1 MTCCKSVAYT
11 GVGEMKTQIPRE
23 TFCLQ
28 WDRFCL
34 NLGTR
39 TLIMGILNLTPDS
52 FSDGGRFS
60 SLEAGI
66 AQGRKLADLGADIL
80 DIGGE
85 STRPFSQY
93 ISAEQEMERV
103 LPVIK
108 ALCPELS
115 IPISIDTWKSEVAR
129 AALDAGASMIN
140 DISAFENDPEM
151 ADLAAET
158 QVPVILMHKK
168 GNPETMQEDPDYDHV
183 VADVYEYLQQ
193 RAEFAMKKGIRKDRI
208 ILDPGIGFGKTLEHN
223 LSLMK
228 HLDVLAAAG
237 FPILMGASRKA
248 CIREVLGKDMEEPL
262 APDHEIT
269 EYGTLATAAAS
280 IYGGAHIIRVHDVY
294 KARSFIRMLDAIQN
308 AD

>member
-1 MTCCKSVAYT
+1 
-11 GVGEMKTQIPRE
+11 MKTQVPRE
-23 TFCLQ
+23 TFSLH

-34 NLGTR
+34 ELGAR

-60 SLEAGI
+60 SFEAGL

-85 STRPFSQY
+85 STRPFSRY
-93 ISAEQEMERV
+93 ISPEQEMERV

-108 ALCPELS
+108 ALSAELS
-115 IPISIDTWKSEVAR
+115 IPISIDTWKSRVAK

-140 DISAFENDPEM
+140 DISAFENDPSM

-168 GNPETMQEDPDYDHV
+168 GTPETMQEHPDYDHV
-183 VADVYEYLQQ
+183 VTEVYEYLQQ

-208 ILDPGIGFGKTLEHN
+208 ILDPGIGFGKTLGHN

-228 HLDVLAAAG
+228 HLDELAGAG
-237 FPILMGASRKA
+237 FPILMGTSRKT
-248 CIREVLGKDMEEPL
+248 CIRQVLGDHMEEPL

-269 EYGTLATAAAS
+269 EYGTLATVAAS
-280 IYGGAHIIRVHDVY
+280 IYAGAHIVRVHDVY
-294 KARSFIRMLDAIQN
+294 KALPFIRMLDAIQN